1 MVLWCSTVH
10 VILILNF
17 ILKFIL
23 WLKICERLKLF
34 ELSFKMLYGPLL
46 SLVVLTTKYN
56 ENFFFND
63 SFNVYSFMQPENA
76 FRGKNKINWSFVK
89 NIILTFKFWF
99 LLGNWFSSLSNMHL
113 TLSGKVLHFVVQFVN
128 ISRVSCLTLKGEI
141 SFPWSTH
148 KHRVRENASSI

>member
-1 MVLWCSTVH
+1 MNYHLKRYMAHCSLLWFK
-10 VILILNF
+10 LIGIF
-17 ILKFIL
+17 F
-23 WLKICERLKLF
+23 
-34 ELSFKMLYGPLL
+34 FK
-46 SLVVLTTKYN
+46 SHLTTKYY
-56 ENFFFND
+56 ENFLFND
-63 SFNVYSFMQPENA
+63 SFSVHSFMQPEHA
-76 FRGKNKINWSFVK
+76 FHGKNKINWSFVK

-141 SFPWSTH
+141 SFPCSTH

>member
-1 MVLWCSTVH
+1 MNYHLKCYMAHCSLLWFK
-10 VILILNF
+10 LIGIFFLN
-17 ILKFIL
+17 
-23 WLKICERLKLF
+23 
-34 ELSFKMLYGPLL
+34 SH
-46 SLVVLTTKYN
+46 LTTKFN

-113 TLSGKVLHFVVQFVN
+113 TLSGKVLRFVVQFVN

-141 SFPWSTH
+141 SFPCSTH